1 LQTVGLTT
9 IQGMSLPSQPSA
21 ESLKPVG
28 SDDLPVAVQELTSLS
43 FMQPSAAENF
53 WRKGWV
59 RGLLSG
65 AALLLLC
72 SFLLQVMVQ
81 ERDRLAAQSPAW
93 QGGLEQLCQV
103 LGCHVSP
110 LRQIESI
117 SIEGSSFQQVSPGLY
132 RLGFTLKN
140 SALVQ
145 LALPALELTVTD
157 VLDQAIIRRVLLPS
171 ELQLD
176 TLTLSAKSEL
186 QATLLLDLPTQ
197 NSPNGRV
204 VGYRLLAFYP

>member
-1 LQTVGLTT
+1 
-9 IQGMSLPSQPSA
+9 
-21 ESLKPVG
+21 
-28 SDDLPVAVQELTSLS
+28 
-43 FMQPSAAENF
+43 MQPSAAENF

-65 AALLLLC
+65 TALLLLC

-176 TLTLSAKSEL
+176 TLTLPATSEL
-186 QATLLLDLPTQ
+186 QAALLLDLPVQ

-204 VGYRLLAFYP
+204 AGYRLLAFYP

>member
-1 LQTVGLTT
+1 
-9 IQGMSLPSQPSA
+9 M
-21 ESLKPVG
+21 
-28 SDDLPVAVQELTSLS
+28 
-43 FMQPSAAENF
+43 
-53 WRKGWV
+53 
-59 RGLLSG
+59 SG

-176 TLTLSAKSEL
+176 TLTLPATSEL